1 LGAAGFVGPDN
12 DVDDVEDVVE
22 VGVIGVIAGRQA
34 S

>member
-22 VGVIGVIAGRQA
+22 VGVIGVIAGSQA